1 MRVLAQIT
9 ENRKV
14 EARKPLIFLDTVFA
28 FYIEK
33 VTLRQSRLYH
43 AHTGISKGKS
53 LMNIARQTIGK
64 RSGCCS
70 VEYAPGPARLGASAA
85 SLVLAAYTQ
94 STSGGEL
101 GAILDRYATD
111 MLRESPELA
120 SGLGVS
126 DAQAGGRYIDRLSD
140 VSRDGLRRQRGIAE
154 AALAALGHL
163 DRASLCDQ
171 DRVTYDVVT
180 TALRDTVDAANFE
193 TGTGAQA
200 PYTVT
205 QLTGNYAFI
214 PDFLASQH
222 PITNREEAEA
232 YLTRLSAYARVL
244 DQETTR
250 IGEDAAAGVLPPDF
264 TLDGAVRQL
273 RGFAETPPAQTVLV
287 ASLQARL
294 ADVEETKIPDADKTA
309 LIQLAEAMVRDE
321 VLPAYRRQIDALNA
335 LKPRATHDA
344 GVWKLPRGEELY
356 ATALR
361 ANTTTTM
368 SPDDIHQLGTE
379 LVASLNAEMDAI
391 LRAQGMPNGTL
402 AERLDA
408 LARRP
413 DQIYPNTDAGR
424 ARLLADLNAQVEIIR
439 ARMPE
444 VCGTLAHAALEIR
457 RVPEFTEVGAP
468 GGYYQP
474 GALDGSRPGA
484 YYINLRNPAE
494 EWPKFSLPT
503 LTYHEGIPGHHW
515 QISIQQESGSIPF
528 IRSALLGFTAYAE
541 GWALY
546 AEQLADEMG
555 LYANDPLGRLGYLQ
569 SAAFRASRLVVDT
582 GLHAKRWTREQAIA
596 SMVAATGDQ
605 ESNIVTEIER
615 YCVWPGQACAYMIG
629 RQALKRLRESA
640 RATLGARFDLKGFH
654 DVVLT
659 NGSTPLSVTE
669 QLVQQWVASVQKG

>member
-1 MRVLAQIT
+1 
-9 ENRKV
+9 
-14 EARKPLIFLDTVFA
+14 
-28 FYIEK
+28 
-33 VTLRQSRLYH
+33 
-43 AHTGISKGKS
+43 
-53 LMNIARQTIGK
+53 MNISRQTIGK

-85 SLVLAAYTQ
+85 GLVLAAYTR

-111 MLRESPELA
+111 MLQESPELA

-140 VSRDGLRRQRGIAE
+140 VSRDGLRHQRGIAE

-171 DRVTYDVVT
+171 DRVYDVVT

-244 DQETTR
+244 DQKPRASARTPPR
-250 IGEDAAAGVLPPDF
+250 ASSRPISPWPAPCANCAASG
-264 TLDGAVRQL
+264 
-273 RGFAETPPAQTVLV
+273 TPPAQTVLV

-294 ADVEETKIPDADKTA
+294 ADVEKTKIPDADKTA

-335 LKPRATHDA
+335 LKPRATQRRR
-344 GVWKLPRGEELY
+344 VWKLPRGEELY

-379 LVASLNAEMDAI
+379 LAASLNAEMDAI

-408 LARRP
+408 WRAAR
-413 DQIYPNTDAGR
+413 
-424 ARLLADLNAQVEIIR
+424 IR
-439 ARMPE
+439 
-444 VCGTLAHAALEIR
+444 
-457 RVPEFTEVGAP
+457 
-468 GGYYQP
+468 
-474 GALDGSRPGA
+474 
-484 YYINLRNPAE
+484 
-494 EWPKFSLPT
+494 
-503 LTYHEGIPGHHW
+503 
-515 QISIQQESGSIPF
+515 SIQTPTP
-528 IRSALLGFTAYAE
+528 A
-541 GWALY
+541 
-546 AEQLADEMG
+546 
-555 LYANDPLGRLGYLQ
+555 
-569 SAAFRASRLVVDT
+569 
-582 GLHAKRWTREQAIA
+582 
-596 SMVAATGDQ
+596 
-605 ESNIVTEIER
+605 
-615 YCVWPGQACAYMIG
+615 
-629 RQALKRLRESA
+629 A
-640 RATLGARFDLKGFH
+640 RACWRI
-654 DVVLT
+654 
-659 NGSTPLSVTE
+659 
-669 QLVQQWVASVQKG
+669 